1 MQHFNLTVRGWSP
14 SGGGHCLGVGVKHY
28 HFLKI
33 PQAIQYQQSM
43 GENKRGSEAAAMF
56 KVFQFIS
63 TKYLVSYSLGR
74 WEEER

>member
-1 MQHFNLTVRGWSP
+1 
-14 SGGGHCLGVGVKHY
+14 
-28 HFLKI
+28 
-33 PQAIQYQQSM
+33 M

-74 WEEER
+74 WEDEFMLLSTIIYLHKDLKTFVES

>member
-1 MQHFNLTVRGWSP
+1 
-14 SGGGHCLGVGVKHY
+14 
-28 HFLKI
+28 
-33 PQAIQYQQSM
+33 M

-74 WEEER
+74 WEDEFMLLSTIIYLHKDLKTFVESW